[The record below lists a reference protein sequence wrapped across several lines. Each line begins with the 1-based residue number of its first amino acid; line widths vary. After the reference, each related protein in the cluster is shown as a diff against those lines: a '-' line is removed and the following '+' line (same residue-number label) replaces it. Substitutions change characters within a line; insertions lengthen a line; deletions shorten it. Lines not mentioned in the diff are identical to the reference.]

1 MLISCFIHSILCCP
15 VIKFKPLLF

>member
-15 VIKFKPLLF
+15 VIKFKP